1 MGWWTHRTYKEVD
14 TEELK
19 KALVQHQ
26 IAVVETVKKDKETK
40 KRSNGVLEVSENAL
54 DILNRTIRESQ
65 NLREVFK
72 NELK

>member
-72 NELK
+72 NEPK